1 MMPRSIGRS
10 RMVRYAIPL
19 ILICYVLVAGTNLLF
34 KFHPYEIF
42 PFFAWTLFPR
52 TPGWH
57 KTQPVIV
64 VHSTDGE
71 PAAAG
76 ARGRIL
82 GVGIKSLKALDRVA
96 KTCRA
101 RPDDCDE
108 AVERFIHPIV
118 KRTTQGGN
126 VEFSIVMSHVDM
138 REVGRDIDDF
148 PRARSAVRALDR
160 PDPPAGHADKADY
173 HRLGRVIGRW
183 TTDRSGEAGPP
194 AAGQ

>member
-1 MMPRSIGRS
+1 MPRSIS
-10 RMVRYAIPL
+10 RYRTLKYAIPL
-19 ILICYVLVAGTNLLF
+19 VLICYVLVAGTNLLF

-64 VHSTDGE
+64 VHSIDGE
-71 PAAAG
+71 PAAG

-82 GVGIKSLKALDRVA
+82 GIDGKALKALDRVA

-101 RPDDCDE
+101 RPVDCDE

-118 KRTTQGGN
+118 KRKTQGGN

-148 PRARSAVRALDR
+148 PRAYSTVRALDR
-160 PDPPAGHADKADY
+160 PVRPAGHADKADY